1 MYDID
6 YSQQQATNVCLGV
19 TSYQA
24 VLETSQIINK
34 KT

>member
-6 YSQQQATNVCLGV
+6 YSQQGATNVCLGV
-19 TSYQA
+19 TSYQK
-24 VLETSQIINK
+24 VLEASQPTNK